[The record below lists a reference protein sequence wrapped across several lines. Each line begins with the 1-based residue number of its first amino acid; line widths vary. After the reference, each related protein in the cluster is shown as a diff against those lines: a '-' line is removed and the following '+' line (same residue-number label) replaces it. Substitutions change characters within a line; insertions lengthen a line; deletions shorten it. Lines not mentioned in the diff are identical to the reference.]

1 MILEKY
7 FDYKK
12 KTFIYEKM
20 NVEQIDKFFN
30 FGKYFAYLFCYKKPR
45 NYYLTLLTFRKKLL
59 SEEHFFRTHNYLYL
73 FEKCFDFQESQK
85 IDIIEL
91 YKNL

>member
-1 MILEKY
+1 MK
-7 FDYKK
+7 
-12 KTFIYEKM
+12 
-20 NVEQIDKFFN
+20 VEQVEMFFN
-30 FGKYFAYLFCYKKPR
+30 FKIYFSSLLCYKRPKS
-45 NYYLTLLTFRKKLL
+45 YYSVLSRFRTKLL

-73 FEKCFDFQESQK
+73 FEKCFDIQESQK